1 MRSNAHVQ
9 SFGLLGHG
17 RIPSCILGLRWFP
30 PVPFRRFAAT
40 GFVSIPNQFPVSF
53 RTHCESCLDAKVAL
67 TGRAA
72 SRSAGLRLAR
82 PVGACLRQCRQ
93 PKTVTFR
100 FACAASAHRSSP
112 NPAVGV
118 RIPLRPR
125 SIHRC
130 SITVSLLFQSGACR
144 ALSPFVPRREIIDT
158 RQSSGQGDSLK

>member
-30 PVPFRRFAAT
+30 PVPLRRFAAA
-40 GFVSIPNQFPVSF
+40 GFVSIPNRFPVS
-53 RTHCESCLDAKVAL
+53 LLIAKVAL
-67 TGRAA
+67 TGRAR

-82 PVGACLRQCRQ
+82 LVGDCLRQCRQ
-93 PKTVTFR
+93 PGTVTFR

-112 NPAVGV
+112 NPAAGA

-125 SIHRC
+125 GIHRC
-130 SITVSLLFQSGACR
+130 SITVSSLVQSGACR
-144 ALSPFVPRREIIDT
+144 ALSPFVPRREILDT